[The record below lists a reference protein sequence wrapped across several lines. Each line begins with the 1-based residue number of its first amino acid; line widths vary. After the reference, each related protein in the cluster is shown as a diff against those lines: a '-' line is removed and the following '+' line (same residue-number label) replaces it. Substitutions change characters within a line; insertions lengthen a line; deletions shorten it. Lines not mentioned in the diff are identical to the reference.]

1 MKKITGKI
9 QKIKSGNAFF
19 ISDELDEDVFIPS
32 SRLHGAMNGDIVEV
46 SEIHGSSRNGKS
58 ERLEGAVHKIIER
71 SATEVVGRYTKE
83 RKNGY
88 IVPITGRGSESAFV
102 PKGKSH
108 KAKNGDMVVGRIIKY
123 PHRGMS
129 AEAEITEIIA
139 KNNDPDAVID
149 CLIRANGLNEH
160 FPSEV
165 EKAAGLKSK
174 ELLSVKSLSGRRDLR
189 SETIITIDGADS
201 KDLDDAVSVTVNEKG
216 NYVLGV
222 HIADVSHYVKSG
234 SVLDKEAIR
243 RGTSVY
249 LLNKVIPMLPKPLS
263 NGICS
268 LFEGTDRLTL
278 SCVMEIDNE
287 GKVVDHDIF
296 KSVIN
301 SSARMVYDD
310 VSDMLEDNDASLIE
324 KYSNYNGKDI
334 YSMLKTMRDLAQ
346 ILNNKRMAH
355 GSIDFDID
363 EADITLDDDGVPI
376 EIALADRRTA
386 NRIIEEFML
395 LANETVAEHFFL
407 MNVPFIYRVH
417 DKPEARTIEEFRA
430 FLDGFGLKL
439 DGKDEKVHPAAI
451 NKILEQIKGKPYE
464 KVVSTVTLRSMTKAY
479 YSAECGGHFGLAFRY
494 YCHFTSPIRRY
505 PDLMIHRII
514 KTILS
519 GKMDDKH
526 MSRYSKQVENYA
538 DLASKAEIQAQNTER
553 TIEKIKMA
561 EYMSKHIGEE
571 YDAVIS
577 GAANFAIFAELPNT
591 VEGTI
596 RLESLRDDYYEY
608 DDSHY
613 CVHGDR
619 TGKVYGLGM
628 PVRIRVISTD
638 AESGSTEF
646 ALVD

>member
-1 MKKITGKI
+1 
-9 QKIKSGNAFF
+9 
-19 ISDELDEDVFIPS
+19 
-32 SRLHGAMNGDIVEV
+32 MNGDIVEV

-222 HIADVSHYVKSG
+222 HISDVSHYVKSG

-268 LFEGTDRLTL
+268 LFEGTPSHPFL
-278 SCVMEIDNE
+278 C
-287 GKVVDHDIF
+287 
-296 KSVIN
+296 
-301 SSARMVYDD
+301 
-310 VSDMLEDNDASLIE
+310 
-324 KYSNYNGKDI
+324 
-334 YSMLKTMRDLAQ
+334 
-346 ILNNKRMAH
+346 H
-355 GSIDFDID
+355 G
-363 EADITLDDDGVPI
+363 
-376 EIALADRRTA
+376 
-386 NRIIEEFML
+386 NR
-395 LANETVAEHFFL
+395 
-407 MNVPFIYRVH
+407 
-417 DKPEARTIEEFRA
+417 
-430 FLDGFGLKL
+430 
-439 DGKDEKVHPAAI
+439 
-451 NKILEQIKGKPYE
+451 Q
-464 KVVSTVTLRSMTKAY
+464 
-479 YSAECGGHFGLAFRY
+479 
-494 YCHFTSPIRRY
+494 
-505 PDLMIHRII
+505 
-514 KTILS
+514 
-519 GKMDDKH
+519 
-526 MSRYSKQVENYA
+526 
-538 DLASKAEIQAQNTER
+538 
-553 TIEKIKMA
+553 
-561 EYMSKHIGEE
+561 
-571 YDAVIS
+571 
-577 GAANFAIFAELPNT
+577 
-591 VEGTI
+591 
-596 RLESLRDDYYEY
+596 
-608 DDSHY
+608 
-613 CVHGDR
+613 
-619 TGKVYGLGM
+619 
-628 PVRIRVISTD
+628 
-638 AESGSTEF
+638 
-646 ALVD
+646 